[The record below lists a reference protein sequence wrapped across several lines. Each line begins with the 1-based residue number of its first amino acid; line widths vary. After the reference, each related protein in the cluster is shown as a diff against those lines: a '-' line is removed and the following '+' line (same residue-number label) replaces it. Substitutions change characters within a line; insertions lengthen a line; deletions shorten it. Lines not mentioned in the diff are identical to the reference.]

1 MAQVVSQTLLDL
13 FKKYQLIQKKIAEKK
28 QRVYATAPVPN
39 VQKIELARL
48 KKLQKQ
54 EDVIMT
60 KIKVEDNKMRAK
72 WKKEHKGKIG
82 GKK

>member
-13 FKKYQLIQKKIAEKK
+13 FKKYQLIQKKIVEKK
-28 QRVYATAPVPN
+28 QRVYATAPVPS

-72 WKKEHKGKIG
+72 WKKEHKGKTRR
-82 GKK
+82 